1 MFTEERFA
9 SRFSVCA
16 LCACAAIAAFAMGHQ
31 RAWAG
36 SDTWADV
43 SDVTQYV
50 PFAWAVGRT
59 LYSADG
65 EGAFQ
70 MAAAG
75 ALTVGSSELLKW
87 AIDKKRPNY
96 KPGDR
101 KRSFPSGHVAKAWFA
116 AAHLQRRYG
125 CYELEW
131 GCWRGSAIPYIAA
144 VATAAGRVRTNRHR
158 LEDVIA
164 SAVLAEIWVW
174 LTTDEFD
181 DDMRIAPTFDNGFG
195 IAIFNEF

>member
-1 MFTEERFA
+1 MVTEGQFA
-9 SRFSVCA
+9 YRSFARA
-16 LCACAAIAAFAMGHQ
+16 LLVLVAIAAGHH

-50 PFAWAVGRT
+50 PMAWATGRT
-59 LYSADG
+59 LYGADW

-75 ALTVGSSELLKW
+75 ALTVGSSEMLKR

-96 KPGDR
+96 RPGDR

-131 GCWRGSAIPYIAA
+131 RCWRGSAVPYIAA
-144 VATAAGRVRTNRHR
+144 VTTAAGRVRADRHHV
-158 LEDVIA
+158 EDVIA
-164 SAVLAEIWVW
+164 SAVLAETWVW
-174 LTTDEFD
+174 LTTDRFGPGTS
-181 DDMRIAPTFDNGFG
+181 IVPAIHKGLG
-195 IAIFNEF
+195 IALFMEF